1 MQSKIAQM
9 KLADF
14 TQASVRRLDMI
25 SFRQRKSHVQT
36 VLPSE
41 ALRCEDAVWGFHCA
55 EIRHLTAA
63 AALALGVLGMGTAA
77 WGKLT
82 PEQVGMLPPP
92 ASHQVSFGKEIR
104 PILEASCTKCHGRG
118 RSKGDFRL
126 DTRETLLKGG
136 ESGSAVISGKS
147 EQSYLIELVSGLDP
161 DNVMPRK
168 GKKLTADEVGLLRA
182 WIDQGLTWDADAFFG
197 KKPPVNFTPHRPE
210 LPAARAG
217 LRNPIDRLLGKYFET
232 NQIKWPNPVS
242 DRVFARRVWLD
253 TIGLLPPGDELEK
266 FVSER
271 SKDKRERLV
280 KRLLA
285 DNQRYAENWLS
296 FWNDALRN
304 DYTGTGYIDKGRK
317 QITGWLFSALAA
329 NMPYDQFVAQLVNPT
344 EESEGFSKG
353 ILWRGAVNASQ
364 VPPMQAAQ
372 NISQVFMGVNL
383 KCASCHDSFINDWK
397 LSDAYGLANIYADQ
411 PLELFECDK
420 PTGKKAPMQFIFP
433 ELGPVESEANKPE
446 RLKQLAAALT
456 SKQNGRLSRTIVNR
470 LWQKFFGRG
479 LVEPVDDME
488 QPAWNVDLLDWLAE
502 DLVAHGFDLKHTIEQ
517 IFTSL
522 AYQMPAA
529 NSGEIKDS
537 TFVFRGPTVRRLSA
551 EQFRDALGVLCG
563 QWFTMPA
570 TPVNFRES
578 PADSSRSKR
587 RQAPSP
593 LLAREGKWIWNE
605 PNAAQKATANTVYL
619 RKEIILPETPTE
631 AFVVATC
638 DSSFTLYLN
647 GKRAASGND
656 WRKVAVVE
664 VASLLV
670 KGTNTI
676 AVQAV
681 KGPSET
687 KSRSDWTEGPTNS
700 AGFILE
706 ARIRHREAAKPST
719 KKPPKA
725 SVMDFATDASWL
737 WTTNKVQ
744 NWEKPAFVPEDWAV
758 VAELG
763 EASVAPWNAG
773 NRLTAAMVTTTQF
786 GHVRS
791 ALVAADPLMVALGR
805 PNREQVMT
813 CRSPVATTLQMLE
826 LENGHTLSKLIIQGA
841 EQLLSKKPGPTRE
854 LVARLYQGAL
864 GRPAT
869 GQELQSAEEIIGQP
883 AKKEGVEDFLWAMTM
898 LPEFQ
903 LIY

>member
-1 MQSKIAQM
+1 M
-9 KLADF
+9 
-14 TQASVRRLDMI
+14 
-25 SFRQRKSHVQT
+25 
-36 VLPSE
+36 
-41 ALRCEDAVWGFHCA
+41 
-55 EIRHLTAA
+55 AA
-63 AALALGVLGMGTAA
+63 AFGIFGMATAA
-77 WGKLT
+77 WCKLT
-82 PEQVGMLPPP
+82 LEQAGMLPPP

-136 ESGSAVISGKS
+136 ESGTAVVSGKS

-168 GKKLTADEVGLLRA
+168 GKKLTAQEVGLLRA
-182 WIDQGLTWDADAFFG
+182 WIDQGLAWDSDTFFG
-197 KKPPVNFTPHRPE
+197 KKPPVNFTPHRPA
-210 LPAARAG
+210 LPVARAG
-217 LRNPIDRLLGKYFET
+217 LNNPIDRLLGKYFET
-232 NQIKWPNPVS
+232 NQIKWPKLVS

-266 FVSER
+266 FVAER

-317 QITGWLFSALAA
+317 QVTGWLFSALAA
-329 NMPYDQFVAQLVNPT
+329 NLPYDQFVAQLVNPT
-344 EESEGFSKG
+344 EECEGFSKG

-397 LSDAYGLANIYADQ
+397 LSDAYGLANIYAEQ

-420 PTGKKAPMQFIFP
+420 PTGKKAPTQFIFP
-433 ELGPVESEANKPE
+433 ELGPVASDAEKPV

-470 LWQKFFGRG
+470 LWQKFLGRG

-488 QPAWNVDLLDWLAE
+488 QPAWNADLLDWLAE
-502 DLVAHGFDLKHTIEQ
+502 DLVEHRYDLKHTIEQ
-517 IFTSL
+517 ILTSR

-529 NSGEIKDS
+529 NSGEVRDS
-537 TFVFRGPTVRRLSA
+537 SFVFRGPTVRRMSA
-551 EQFRDALGVLCG
+551 EQFRDALGALCG
-563 QWFTMPA
+563 QWFSMPA
-570 TPVNFRES
+570 TPVNFRAGTTVDLKAARAS
-578 PADSSRSKR
+578 RTKPASL
-587 RQAPSP
+587 P
-593 LLAREGKWIWNE
+593 LIAREGKWIWTE
-605 PNAAQKATANTVYL
+605 PVAAQTAAVNTVYL
-619 RKEIILPETPTE
+619 RKQILLEEAPTE

-647 GKRAASGND
+647 GKRAASCND
-656 WRKVAVVE
+656 WKKVAVVE
-664 VASLLV
+664 VAGLLV

-681 KGPSET
+681 KGPSDT
-687 KSRSDWTEGPTNS
+687 KSRNDFTEGPTNS

-706 ARIRHREAAKPST
+706 ARVRHQAPGQRPT
-719 KKPPKA
+719 KTPPKEI
-725 SVMDFATDASWL
+725 VMDFATDASWL
-737 WTTNKVQ
+737 WTTNKTQ
-744 NWEKPAFVPEDWAV
+744 NWEKPAFVPEGWTRA
-758 VAELG
+758 AELG
-763 EASVAPWNAG
+763 EASMAPWNAG
-773 NRLTAAMVTTTQF
+773 ARLTAAVATTTQF
-786 GHVRS
+786 GKVRS

-826 LENGHTLSKLIIQGA
+826 LENGQTLSKLIIRGA
-841 EQLLSKKPGPTRE
+841 DQLLSKKPGPTRE
-854 LVARLYQGAL
+854 LVARLYEDAL

-869 GQELQSAEEIIGQP
+869 LPELRSAEELIGQP